1 MLLENLK
8 RVFKKPDK
16 EREEEKIREINEIP
30 LEKKDVPA
38 MIISAY
44 LVFIP
49 IVLLMLGI
57 IALVAFLYVS

>member
-16 EREEEKIREINEIP
+16 EREEEKIREINESP

>member
-8 RVFKKPDK
+8 RIFKKPDK

-30 LEKKDVPA
+30 LEKKDIPA

-44 LVFIP
+44 LVFLP
-49 IVLLMLGI
+49 IVILMLGI
-57 IALVAFLYVS
+57 IALVAFLYVN